1 MTEINLTKGKL
12 PYQLT
17 NDYLFRAVFQ
27 ARPKALEGLCRAVL
41 LLSKEDTVSV
51 TLQNPIE
58 LGKKIDNKEFI
69 LDLAILIN
77 NSHFLNLEMQ
87 VYRDSNWSER
97 AICYTARSFDNLNQG
112 QNYNAVLPVTHVGF
126 LNYTL
131 FPEHPEFYSTH
142 LLMNKKN
149 HHIFSDKF
157 RICVVDLTQIELA
170 TEEDKH
176 HDIDLWA
183 KVFLATTW
191 EEIEMLA
198 QNNEYLQEAIS
209 GVRQLTADEQIRQ
222 QCQAREDYL
231 YWERIREA
239 QTTQL
244 KEQLADAQAGLAD
257 ARTGLAD
264 AQAEIADKDAYIAKL
279 EAEIV
284 QEKSLLEKLKEK
296 VSRRIAKGLSL
307 EQIAAELE
315 EEVDFIRPIYEE
327 LIARVE

>member
-1 MTEINLTKGKL
+1 
-12 PYQLT
+12 
-17 NDYLFRAVFQ
+17 
-27 ARPKALEGLCRAVL
+27 
-41 LLSKEDTVSV
+41 
-51 TLQNPIE
+51 
-58 LGKKIDNKEFI
+58 
-69 LDLAILIN
+69 
-77 NSHFLNLEMQ
+77 
-87 VYRDSNWSER
+87 
-97 AICYTARSFDNLNQG
+97 
-112 QNYNAVLPVTHVGF
+112 
-126 LNYTL
+126 
-131 FPEHPEFYSTH
+131 
-142 LLMNKKN
+142 
-149 HHIFSDKF
+149 
-157 RICVVDLTQIELA
+157 
-170 TEEDKH
+170 
-176 HDIDLWA
+176 
-183 KVFLATTW
+183 
-191 EEIEMLA
+191 MLA